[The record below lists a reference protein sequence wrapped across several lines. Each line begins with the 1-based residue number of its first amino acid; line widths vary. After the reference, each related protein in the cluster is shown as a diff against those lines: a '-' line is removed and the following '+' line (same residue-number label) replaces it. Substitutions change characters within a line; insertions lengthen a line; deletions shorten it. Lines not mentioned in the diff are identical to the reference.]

1 MKRRSFI
8 KTAVP
13 AAVIPSLLG
22 GFSFEALGANAWLS
36 ALTGANTETDHVL
49 VLIQLNGGND
59 GLNTVIPIDQY
70 SNLANARSNIILPE
84 NKILPLSGF
93 EATGLHPAMTGLK
106 TLFDEGKL
114 CVLQSVGYPSPNYS
128 HFRATDIWLT
138 ASDSNQVLPS
148 GWAGR
153 YLTEEYPNFPVGY
166 PNVTMPDPLAI
177 QIGSVVSPGLQ
188 GPGAN
193 MGMAISDPNN
203 FYNLINGV
211 QDVAPNTPAGKELTY
226 IRQVTQQ
233 TQQFAAVIKAAAA
246 KVSQQVPYPSS
257 NSLADQLKI
266 VSRLIAGGLKTRI
279 YMVSIGGFD
288 THAGQVDAMQ
298 TEAGFHANLLKK
310 VSDAIKAFQ
319 DDLTFLNV
327 ADRVVGMTF
336 SEFGRRIKSN
346 SSGGTDH
353 GAAAP
358 MFVFGEPVKGGVLG
372 TNPIIGATVNENAN
386 LPMQHDFR
394 SVYASL
400 LEDWFCVP
408 SSTLHNVMLKDFQP
422 LDLIKSGYLCAS
434 GGTGGGIANP
444 NQQAGKKLITNY
456 PNPFIGSTTIEI
468 ITSGGYTLV
477 QIFNVQGQLIK
488 VLQDGSMAAGT
499 YQLTFEDE
507 GWGPGVYYARLQN
520 GNIQQMRTL
529 VIAQ

>member
-1 MKRRSFI
+1 MKRRAFI

-13 AAVIPSLLG
+13 AAVIPSLIG
-22 GFSFEALGANAWLS
+22 GFTFEAIGATSWLS
-36 ALTGANTETDHVL
+36 ALTSATTETDHVL

-70 SNLANARSNIILPE
+70 SNLSSARSNIILPE
-84 NKILPLSGF
+84 NKILPLAGF
-93 EATGLHPAMTGLK
+93 AATGLHPAMTGLK

-114 CVLQSVGYPSPNYS
+114 AVLQSVGYPSPNYS

-138 ASDSNQVLPS
+138 ASDSNQVLSS

-153 YLTEEYPNFPVGY
+153 YLNEEYPNFPVGY
-166 PNVTMPDPLAI
+166 PNTTMPDPLAI

-233 TQQFAAVIKAAAA
+233 TQQFATVIKAAAA
-246 KVSQQVPYPSS
+246 KVTQQVPYPTS
-257 NSLADQLKI
+257 NSLANQLKI

-288 THAGQVDAMQ
+288 THAGQVDATQ
-298 TEAGFHANLLKK
+298 KESGFHASLLKK

-319 DDLTFLNV
+319 DDLTYLKV
-327 ADRVVGMTF
+327 ANRVVGMTF
-336 SEFGRRIKSN
+336 SEFGRRVKSN

-358 MFVFGEPVKGGVLG
+358 LFVFGEPVKGGVLG
-372 TNPIIGATVNENAN
+372 TNPVIGTTVNEYDN

-400 LEDWFCVP
+400 LQNWFCVP
-408 SSTLHNVMLKDFQP
+408 TSTLNNVMLKNFQS
-422 LDLIKSGYLCAS
+422 LDLIKPSYTCS
-434 GGTGGGIANP
+434 KGGIITNP
-444 NQQAGKKLITNY
+444 NLDAGKKLITNY

-468 ITSGGYTLV
+468 ITTAGYTLV

-488 VLQDGSMAAGT
+488 VLQDGVMTAGT
-499 YQLTFEDE
+499 HQLTFEDE
-507 GWGPGVYYARLQN
+507 GWGPGIYYARLQN
-520 GNIQQMRTL
+520 GSIQQMRTL
-529 VIAQ
+529 VIAR